1 MTFPL
6 ALLKSHPT
14 GTYGDVKRLE
24 IACVDSLWRKQ
35 QSCGS
40 DSLSSPSWSPW
51 PAGSP
56 SVNDKVT
63 WRRWRCGFC
72 HLMLKF
78 QTQAYM
84 NELHQDRLQVTE
96 GGSSLH
102 TETQLLLKV
111 TTKGNLKCREKKFNP
126 KIETKTTDADQNNA
140 IQEAETAVVIVVDII

>member
-1 MTFPL
+1 
-6 ALLKSHPT
+6 
-14 GTYGDVKRLE
+14 
-24 IACVDSLWRKQ
+24 
-35 QSCGS
+35 
-40 DSLSSPSWSPW
+40 
-51 PAGSP
+51 
-56 SVNDKVT
+56 
-63 WRRWRCGFC
+63 
-72 HLMLKF
+72 
-78 QTQAYM
+78 M

>member
-1 MTFPL
+1 
-6 ALLKSHPT
+6 
-14 GTYGDVKRLE
+14 
-24 IACVDSLWRKQ
+24 
-35 QSCGS
+35 
-40 DSLSSPSWSPW
+40 
-51 PAGSP
+51 
-56 SVNDKVT
+56 
-63 WRRWRCGFC
+63 
-72 HLMLKF
+72 MLKC

-111 TTKGNLKCREKKFNP
+111 TTKGNLKCREKKICNP